1 MAGKRI
7 EIMELRQL
15 ITLKK
20 KGLSNRRVADLLRM
34 SRNTVST
41 YTRYFEANGLDYDVL
56 LSMDDHA
63 LLDLFGVGSE
73 SHQERYEVLSGYFS
87 HFENELRKPGCRLS
101 ILWQEY
107 YLKHPDGYQYSQFCK
122 HFRRWCNKVKGS
134 CKLTHKAGEKLFI
147 DFTGKKLPVINRQTG
162 ETEEMNVFVGI
173 LPSSQYTFVKAVR
186 TQSKEDLIH
195 CLGECLAYFG
205 GSPQVIVSDNLK
217 AAVDKYHKH
226 SPKINKT
233 LNDFALYYGCVVDPA
248 RPYHPQDKALVEGAV
263 KLVYQRIFY
272 PLSKYSIFTL
282 EDLNKEILVLL
293 EVHNNM
299 PFSQSKSTRRAD
311 FLDLESSF
319 LQPLP
324 SEPYTIRHFKRIK
337 VQKMGYAFLS
347 EDKHYYSVPYRFIG
361 CWVEVS
367 YTQTSVEI
375 SYNKQRLCSHRRSFS
390 PGKYSTNADHLSSSH
405 QAYTQWSLEFF
416 QERATKIGEATHRY
430 ITELIEQC
438 SYPEIGYKQAMGI
451 LILTKQ
457 YTNERLEKACIRAL
471 LHPKRTYQTVELILK
486 NKMEDHPIL
495 LQNTAPHISSHE
507 NIRGAQAYQ

>member
-7 EIMELRQL
+7 DIMELRQL

-20 KGLSNRRVADLLRM
+20 KGLSNRKIAILLRI

-41 YTRYFEANGLDYDVL
+41 YTHYFNANNLDYDSL
-56 LSMDDHA
+56 LLMDDHS
-63 LLDLFGVGSE
+63 LGELFAVRSE
-73 SHQERYEVLSGYFS
+73 RKEGRYEVLSGYFNYFS
-87 HFENELRKPGCRLS
+87 SELRKPGCSLGA
-101 ILWQEY
+101 LWEEY
-107 YLKHPDGYQYSQFCK
+107 FLKHPDGYQYSTFCK
-122 HFRRWCNKVKGS
+122 YYGHWTSKVNGS

-147 DFTGKKLPVINRQTG
+147 DFTGKKLSVIDRRTG

-186 TQSKEDLIH
+186 TQSKDDFIL
-195 CLGECLAYFG
+195 CLRECLEYFG

-217 AAVDKYHKH
+217 AAVDKSHKY

-233 LNDFALYYGCVVDPA
+233 LNDFALHYGCVVDPA

-293 EVHNNM
+293 LVYNATT
-299 PFSQSKSTRRAD
+299 FSQSTSTRRQD
-311 FLDLESSF
+311 FLDLETSY

-324 SEPYTIRHFKRIK
+324 SEPYVIKHFKRIK
-337 VQKMGYAFLS
+337 VQKMGYAYLS
-347 EDKHYYSVPYRFIG
+347 DDKHYYSVPYRFIG
-361 CWVEVS
+361 CWLEIS
-367 YTQTSVEI
+367 YTQMSVEL
-375 SYNKQRLCSHRRSFS
+375 SYNKQRLCIHRRSFS
-390 PGKYSTNADHLSSSH
+390 AGKYTTNPDHLSSSH
-405 QAYTQWSLEFF
+405 KAYTQWSMEFF
-416 QERATKIGEATHRY
+416 QERAIKIGDATNRY

-457 YTNERLEKACIRAL
+457 YTNERLEKACVRAL
-471 LHPKRTYQTVELILK
+471 LHPKRTYYTVELILK

-495 LQNTAPHISSHE
+495 LHNTTPHISSHE
-507 NIRGAQAYQ
+507 NIRGAQAYK